1 MKFIPEIP
9 FFLIVVLMN
18 VYRAFGPTGKRK
30 PALEPAEESSLM
42 LAIKN
47 AKDIENVRVEF
58 NTLYNSLCNKLW
70 SKLYKKFI
78 PPLDIETLKDV
89 FQEGWRK
96 ALEKRGNFIE
106 GSNVYNWIY
115 TILHNTSIDLI
126 RREKNPEAKF
136 ENFSSLSVNRDED
149 RDDVGILARMPSD
162 ETSIE
167 DEINTKEVLA
177 LIEEAIEA
185 IKDETDRML
194 VKMRLYEDAKYG
206 DIAKQTG
213 IPIATIHYRI
223 DKAMGEMRTK
233 LKKVIYN

>member
-1 MKFIPEIP
+1 MII
-9 FFLIVVLMN
+9 VLMS
-18 VYRAFGPTGKRK
+18 VFKVFGTSGKRK
-30 PALEPAEESSLM
+30 QSLEPAEESNLM

-47 AKDIENVRVEF
+47 AGDINDAKKEF
-58 NTLYNSLCNKLW
+58 NQLYDSLCNKLW

-78 PPLDIETLKDV
+78 PPLDLDVLQDV

-96 ALEKRGNFIE
+96 VLEKRGNFLE

-115 TILHNTSIDLI
+115 TILHNTAIDLI

-149 RDDVGILARMPSD
+149 REEVGILAKMQSD

-167 DEINTKEVLA
+167 DEINSREVMQ
-177 LIEEAIEA
+177 LISEAIES
-185 IKDETDRML
+185 IKDETDKKL
-194 VKMRLYEDAKYG
+194 VKMRLYDDIKYNE
-206 DIAKQTG
+206 IAKLTG

-223 DKAMGEMRTK
+223 DKAMSELRGK

>member
-1 MKFIPEIP
+1 MKFFPEIQ
-9 FFLIVVLMN
+9 FYFVLVLMS
-18 VYRAFGPTGKRK
+18 VYKVFGTSGKRK
-30 PALEPAEESSLM
+30 QALEPADESRLM

-47 AKDIENVRVEF
+47 AAEIDNARQEF
-58 NTLYNSLCNKLW
+58 KELYDSLCNKLW

-78 PPLDIETLKDV
+78 PPLDMETLKDV

-96 ALEKRGNFIE
+96 ALEKRANFLE

-115 TILHNTSIDLI
+115 TILHNTAIDLI

-136 ENFSSLSVNRDED
+136 ENFSNLSVNKDED
-149 RDDVGILARMPSD
+149 RDDVGFLARVPSD

-167 DEINTKEVLA
+167 DEINSREVLS
-177 LIEEAIEA
+177 LISEAIEA
-185 IKDETDRML
+185 IKDETDRKL
-194 VKMRLYEDAKYG
+194 VKLRLYEDIKYNE
-206 DIAKQTG
+206 IAKLTG

-223 DKAMGEMRTK
+223 EKVMSELRSK